1 MEFSRE
7 KFKQKINH
15 IVDYEIRK
23 GLVKDKTDFAK
34 KYEISPQALNKYI
47 KKGSVGYVFVAKI
60 CKAYRLTSDFLV
72 YDEDTF
78 PPNKLPE

>member
-1 MEFSRE
+1 MQFSRE

-15 IVDYEIRK
+15 IVDYEVRK
-23 GLVKDKTDFAK
+23 GLVKDKKAFAD

-47 KKGSVGYVFVAKI
+47 KKGSIGHEFVTKI
-60 CKAYRLTSDFLV
+60 CKAYRLTTDFLI